1 MPKQVSGKQSC
12 RRICST
18 TVTGMVIAA
27 IAMLIANRF
36 IPAATEGKGE
46 IEKIV
51 FWSVWALPFLH
62 AAWRSA
68 PVALGKVIPPERA
81 DDANCLLGVVAVIA
95 NWISTG
101 DHLIKTIFTDPY
113 WAVAGVDLSLLAG
126 SLIALLTVKK
136 MSAMNETQS
145 KQEAGQEEIATGET
159 AYE

>member
-1 MPKQVSGKQSC
+1 
-12 RRICST
+12 
-18 TVTGMVIAA
+18 MVIAA
-27 IAMLIANRF
+27 IAMLTANRF

-51 FWSVWALPFLH
+51 FWSVWALSFLH

-68 PVALGKVIPPERA
+68 PVALAKSNPAWKEQTMLIA
-81 DDANCLLGVVAVIA
+81 LLGVVAVIA

-136 MSAMNETQS
+136 DVRNE
-145 KQEAGQEEIATGET
+145 
-159 AYE
+159 